1 MAFYSSG
8 KNLEWREVET
18 GQLPSKRGYLRAT
31 VVGNILF
38 VTGGRRSGCY
48 DDDLDCYPS
57 VLSWDPV
64 AETWHY
70 VGELS
75 VQRYNHAA
83 IAVPKSVVEC
93 GFWIDFLTN

>member
-1 MAFYSSG
+1 MAFFSSG
-8 KNLEWREVET
+8 SNLEWREVET
-18 GQLPSKRGYLRAT
+18 GQLPSKRYYLRAT

-38 VTGGRRSGCY
+38 VTGGHRGYYDCD
-48 DDDLDCYPS
+48 DDDLDCYPP

-64 AETWHY
+64 AETWQE
-70 VGELS
+70 VGELA

-93 GFWIDFLTN
+93 GF

>member
-8 KNLEWREVET
+8 SNLEWREVET

-38 VTGGRRSGCY
+38 VTGGKTGVSECY
-48 DDDLDCYPS
+48 ND

-64 AETWHY
+64 AETWQE
-70 VGELS
+70 VGDLA

-93 GFWIDFLTN
+93 GF

>member
-18 GQLPSKRGYLRAT
+18 GQLPSKRGDLRAT

-38 VTGGRRSGCY
+38 VTGGYHGYHEC
-48 DDDLDCYPS
+48 DED

-64 AETWHY
+64 AETWQD
-70 VGELS
+70 VGDLA

-93 GFWIDFLTN
+93 GF

>member
-31 VVGNILF
+31 VVDNILF
-38 VTGGRRSGCY
+38 VTGGYPGDREC
-48 DDDLDCYPS
+48 DVNDLDCYPP

-64 AETWHY
+64 AETWQE
-70 VGELS
+70 VGELA

-93 GFWIDFLTN
+93 GF

>member
-1 MAFYSSG
+1 M
-8 KNLEWREVET
+8 ET
-18 GQLPSKRGYLRAT
+18 GQLPSKRVDLRAT

-38 VTGGRRSGCY
+38 VTGGYPGLCD

-93 GFWIDFLTN
+93 GF

>member
-38 VTGGRRSGCY
+38 VTGGSRIGC
-48 DDDLDCYPS
+48 DKDDLDCYPP

-64 AETWHY
+64 AETWQE
-70 VGELS
+70 VGELA

-93 GFWIDFLTN
+93 GF